1 MLGPWLLMLVSERPT
16 ITLEIDPCLELDVEL
31 VHETLE
37 LELGAGPELRGAAAA
52 GAADTQVSL
61 DCDPS
66 GGATIQLV
74 DPLTQTSATRV
85 VELSGSQSSE
95 RRSEQLAWSAAALVR
110 STWSSLELDPPARP
124 RDRATRRAAR
134 VGHRPSSPW
143 HLGDGF
149 TVRSFLGADAPSLM
163 LGEQVEVVHRPRRHL
178 AWKAD
183 GELAYWRVPIPGE
196 TELINTL
203 SVSVAPALLV
213 WGEIPSR
220 APRGAGTVG
229 LYGGAGLRVG
239 GVRMRGGALG
249 SSDGFEAFAGPLA
262 MARASVDLGRFVGL
276 ALDAEAGWILH
287 GPERPND
294 VPLSFVGPW
303 VSGVIVIVSAF

>member
-1 MLGPWLLMLVSERPT
+1 MLGPWLVLALATGERPA
-16 ITLEIDPCLELDVEL
+16 ITVEIDPCLELDAAL

-52 GAADTQVSL
+52 GPEDTQLSL

-66 GGATIQLV
+66 GDATIRIV
-74 DPLTQTSATRV
+74 DPHTQTSATRS
-85 VELSGSQSSE
+85 VELPPPE
-95 RRSEQLAWSAAALVR
+95 RRSEQLAWSAAALIR
-110 STWSSLELDPPARP
+110 STWATLELDPRARP
-124 RDRATRRAAR
+124 RDRAARRAAR

-149 TVRSFLGADAPSLM
+149 TVRTFLGPDAPALM
-163 LGEQVEVVHRPRRHL
+163 LGEQVEAVHRPLRHL

-196 TELINTL
+196 TLRVNTL
-203 SVSVAPALLV
+203 SISVAPALLA
-213 WGEIPSR
+213 WGEFPSR
-220 APRGAGTVG
+220 ARRGAGTVSV
-229 LYGGAGLRVG
+229 YGGAGLRVG
-239 GVRMRGGALG
+239 GVRMRGGDLG

-276 ALDAEAGWILH
+276 ALNAEAGWILH

-303 VSGVIVIVSAF
+303 VSGVIVIVSVF